1 MTSAS
6 KKGYSRREMDERP
19 IRLDHALVG
28 EEEMEGSS
36 VDGVSIESCRETEI
50 LTAHPLSVLLYFT
63 TKEGYAIPHP
73 AFGKKQYEICV
84 QEH

>member
-6 KKGYSRREMDERP
+6 KKGYPRGEMDERP

-36 VDGVSIESCRETEI
+36 VDGVSIESYGETEI
-50 LTAHPLSVLLYFT
+50 LMAHPLSMLLYLT
-63 TKEGYAIPHP
+63 TKEGYAIPHS
-73 AFGKKQYEICV
+73 AFGKEAV
-84 QEH
+84 